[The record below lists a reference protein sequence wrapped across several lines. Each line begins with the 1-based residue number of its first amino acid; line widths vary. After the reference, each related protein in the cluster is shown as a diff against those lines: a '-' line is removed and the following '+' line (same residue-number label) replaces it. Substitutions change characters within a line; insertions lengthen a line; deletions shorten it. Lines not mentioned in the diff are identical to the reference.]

1 MPDEIESNPPTPEQK
16 PSGGAYTQ
24 GEKISKINVADEIK
38 NSFLD
43 YSMSVIISRALPDVR
58 DGLKPSQRRILYAM
72 ENLSLF
78 PGRKHIKCAK
88 ICGDTSGNYHP
99 HGEAVI
105 YPTLVHMAQPWAM
118 REKLVD
124 AKGILV
130 PSKTIRR
137 RRCVTPRRGS
147 RILARR

>member
-1 MPDEIESNPPTPEQK
+1 MADDNEPNQPPSQ
-16 PSGGAYTQ
+16 SGGAYSQ

-43 YSMSVIISRALPDVR
+43 YSMSVIISRALPDAR

-88 ICGDTSGNYHP
+88 ICGDTSGNYNP
-99 HGEAVI
+99 PG
-105 YPTLVHMAQPWAM
+105 
-118 REKLVD
+118 
-124 AKGILV
+124 
-130 PSKTIRR
+130 
-137 RRCVTPRRGS
+137 
-147 RILARR
+147 

>member
-1 MPDEIESNPPTPEQK
+1 MPDDTETNQPPATP
-16 PSGGAYTQ
+16 PPPGGIYSQ
-24 GEKISKINVADEIK
+24 GEKISKINVAEEIK

-78 PGRKHIKCAK
+78 PGRKHYKCAK

-99 HGEAVI
+99 H
-105 YPTLVHMAQPWAM
+105 
-118 REKLVD
+118 
-124 AKGILV
+124 
-130 PSKTIRR
+130 
-137 RRCVTPRRGS
+137 
-147 RILARR
+147 

>member
-1 MPDEIESNPPTPEQK
+1 MPDENNPNPPPQ
-16 PSGGAYTQ
+16 PSGGAYSQ

-43 YSMSVIISRALPDVR
+43 YSMSVMISRALPDVR
-58 DGLKPSQRRILYAM
+58 VGLKPSQRRILYAM

-105 YPTLVHMAQPWAM
+105 YPALVRLAQDFNM
-118 REKLVD
+118 RYPLID
-124 AKGILV
+124 GQGNF
-130 PSKTIRR
+130 
-137 RRCVTPRRGS
+137 GS
-147 RILARR
+147 VG